1 MKRPLLL
8 CAAGFVLGE
17 VLALQP
23 EMVWPVM
30 CALTV
35 LGLAS
40 AFLLLYFGA
49 APWFLRSQ
57 NGWEKKSRSALIRTL
72 LLFFILILGSGAAG
86 FGRSF
91 YVKERLDKVEAEAAG
106 FQGKRVKL
114 SGRIVQLEEKEDSV
128 TMVLEESRVQS
139 GKKQEELGCVSVYI
153 TKDVFSDVKIPGT
166 GCRIKLLGSL
176 ELIEE
181 ASNPG
186 VFDFRGYYR
195 SKSIACRFFGEKLLE
210 ITGEEAPYYQKLRQ
224 FKEHC
229 RTVLYRICQA
239 EDAAVYEAVLLGDD
253 SSLTADVKTLYQKSG
268 IAHLLAISGQH
279 LTILGGGIYLFLR
292 HVGLGFGTAGF
303 FGAVLVVSYGIMT
316 GSSGSAMRAVIM
328 ILCLWLARKEGKTYD
343 TLSAL
348 GLAALFLLWREPYML
363 FQSGFQLSFG
373 AVLSISGLGSWLME
387 MLPFQTLWQK
397 TLAVSSCIQIVML
410 PVMLW
415 HYYQYP
421 LYGLVLNLFILPL
434 VPVLMYSG
442 LMVIAV
448 GSFWQ
453 FGGVLAAGAGHYVL
467 AYYNCLCKMAGKLP
481 GYCLIM
487 GRPDWVQIM
496 AYLVLA
502 AVGSTVIRKRWGR
515 KEDGGSGW
523 APMTALF
530 LMLGTGLL
538 IFFPR
543 PVTGMQVLCMDVGQ
557 GDGFLLRTGRRN
569 VLIDGGSSSE
579 KKLGEMML
587 EPCLKSMGIT
597 TLDYAVVS
605 HGDAD
610 HISGLQFL
618 LEQSKDIRIS
628 VLVLPAAGKGQ
639 EPYGKLKKL
648 AADRGTRTIY
658 MESGQE
664 ITAGELR
671 LSCIY
676 SGEGAEGERNDR
688 NAHSLV
694 LCGDYKMFH
703 MMFTGDM
710 GSAQE
715 QKLLELARTSDFRH
729 CHLEHAQILKVAHH
743 GSDSSSDEAF
753 LDAMPLKMAV
763 LSYGKGNSYGHPSG
777 EVLKRLE
784 ERGIRFLETGKA
796 GAIWLETD
804 GERVWFRC
812 FKGE

>member
-23 EMVWPVM
+23 ETVWPMVCIVM
-30 CALTV
+30 VT
-35 LGLAS
+35 GLA
-40 AFLLLYFGA
+40 AVFLSIYPDA
-49 APWFLRSQ
+49 APRFLRPPGGRE
-57 NGWEKKSRSALIRTL
+57 NKSRSALIRTG
-72 LLFFILILGSGAAG
+72 LLFFILLLGAGAAG
-86 FGRSF
+86 FGRSL
-91 YVKERLDKVEAEAAG
+91 YVKKGLDKTEERAAG
-106 FQGKRVKL
+106 FQGKRAKL
-114 SGRIVQLEEKEDSV
+114 SGRIRQLEEKKDSL
-128 TMVLEESRVQS
+128 TMVLEEGRVQS
-139 GKKQEELGCVSVYI
+139 GKKHEELGCVSVYI
-153 TKDVFSDVKIPGT
+153 ARDAFSDGKSPGI
-166 GCRIKLLGSL
+166 GCRVKLLGSL
-176 ELIEE
+176 ELIDE

-195 SKSIACRFFGEKLLE
+195 SKSIACRFFGESLLE
-210 ITGEEAPYYQKLRQ
+210 IKGEEAPYYQKLRQ

-229 RTVLYRICQA
+229 RRVLYRICQE

-253 SSLTADVKTLYQKSG
+253 SSLAADVKALYQKSG

-292 HVGLGFGTAGF
+292 HVGLGFGKAGF
-303 FGAVLVVSYGIMT
+303 LGAAMVVSYGIMT
-316 GSSGSAMRAVIM
+316 GSSGSAMRAIIM
-328 ILCLWLARKEGKTYD
+328 ILCLWMARKEGKTYD

-348 GLAALFLLWREPYML
+348 GLASIFLLWKEPYML

-373 AVLSISGLGSWLME
+373 AVLAISGLGSWLME
-387 MLPFQTLWQK
+387 TLSFKKPWQK
-397 TLAVSSCIQIVML
+397 TLVVSLCVQIVML

-421 LYGLVLNLFILPL
+421 LYGIVLNLLILPL

-442 LMVIAV
+442 LLVLAV

-453 FGGVLAAGAGHYVL
+453 QGGILAAGAGHYVL
-467 AYYNCLCKMAGKLP
+467 AYYNWLCKIAGKLP

-487 GRPDWVQIM
+487 GKPAWIQIM
-496 AYLVLA
+496 VYFVLA
-502 AVGSTVIRKRWGR
+502 AGGMAVIWKRWGKR
-515 KEDGGSGW
+515 EDCGSGW
-523 APMTALF
+523 APIMSLC

-538 IFFPR
+538 IFLPR
-543 PVTGMQVLCMDVGQ
+543 PVAGMQVLCMDVGQ

-569 VLIDGGSSSE
+569 LLIDGGSSSD
-579 KKLGEMML
+579 KKLGEIML

-597 TLDYAVVS
+597 RLDYAVVS

-610 HISGLQFL
+610 HTSGLQFL
-618 LEQSKDIRIS
+618 LEQSEDIRIS

-639 EPYGKLKKL
+639 EAYERLKKL
-648 AADRGTRTIY
+648 AEARGTRTIY

-676 SGEGAEGERNDR
+676 SGEGTEGNKKDR

-694 LCGDYKMFH
+694 LCGDYKSFH

-715 QKLLELARTSDFRH
+715 QKLLELACTSEFRR

-743 GSDSSSDEAF
+743 GSDSSSDKAF
-753 LDAMPLKMAV
+753 LDAMPLRLAV

-777 EVLKRLE
+777 EVLKRLK
-784 ERGIRFLETGKA
+784 ERNIRFLETGKA

-804 GERVWFRC
+804 GEKVWFRC
-812 FKGE
+812 FKGG